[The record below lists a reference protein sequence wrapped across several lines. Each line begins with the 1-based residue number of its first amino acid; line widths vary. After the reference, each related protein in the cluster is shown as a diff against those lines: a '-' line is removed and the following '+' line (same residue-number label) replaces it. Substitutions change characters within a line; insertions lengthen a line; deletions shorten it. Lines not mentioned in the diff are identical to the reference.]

1 VDLATPA
8 LLSFVSPVST
18 HRKPATMFDLL
29 GPDAYRRQLPMRRLV
44 TEGMRLAWRAGR
56 RELIAMLVV
65 QLLTVVGIVVLALVT
80 RELLSDVLAADQSD
94 DGVEALVPELLLV
107 VGITAALG
115 VMQAIQVHRQR
126 LLAELCSRYG
136 EDRVLAVT
144 GSVELALFDDP
155 DFHDLVERALVAVRR
170 LPTVVNGLT
179 GVLRGLAGG
188 VGAVVALLALAPE
201 FVPVVAIVLVPVWL
215 AGRRRGRAFHRFARS
230 LTPAD
235 RERRYMTDLLSKRG
249 PANEVRA
256 FGLGGFL
263 RARHAGLWDRRLAAL
278 RSVADR
284 ELLVTIAAG
293 ICASLV
299 IGGTLLGLFAWALA
313 GHVSLADAG
322 AAALTVAFLG
332 QRVTGA
338 SAGASNLSESALFI
352 DDYLALVEAAPAPRD
367 APADPSP
374 RREPFRV
381 AAEQVTFSYA
391 GARGPALHGV
401 SLAIEPGEVVALVGE
416 NGSGKTT
423 LAKLLAALYVPDGG
437 RVMHGGVDTA
447 SGDRDALRD
456 GVALIFQD
464 FMRYQLPARENIGL
478 GQASRLADEDAI
490 RRAARAAGVEGAL
503 AALPDDFDTMLG
515 PAFAGGTDLSL
526 GQWQRVALARAI
538 FRDAPFVILDEPT
551 AALDARA
558 EAELFADV
566 RELLAGRS
574 VLLISHRFSTVRG
587 ADRIHVMH
595 GGEIVESGTHDEL
608 VDHGGRYAE
617 LFGMQAAPYR

>member
-1 VDLATPA
+1 MSAQ
-8 LLSFVSPVST
+8 
-18 HRKPATMFDLL
+18 RKPATVFDLL

-44 TEGMRLAWRAGR
+44 REALRLAWRAGR
-56 RELIAMLVV
+56 WELIAMLVV

-80 RELLSDVLAADQSD
+80 RELLSAVLSADRSN
-94 DGVEALVPELLLV
+94 DGVEALAPELLLV
-107 VGITAALG
+107 VAITAALG
-115 VMQAIQVHRQR
+115 VTQAIQQHRQR

-136 EDRVLAVT
+136 EDEVLAVT
-144 GSVELALFDDP
+144 GSVELARFDDP

-170 LPTVVNGLT
+170 LPMVVTGLT
-179 GVLRGLAGG
+179 GVLRGVAGG

-201 FVPVVAIVLVPVWL
+201 FVPVVAVVLVPLWL

-230 LTPAD
+230 FTPED
-235 RERRYMTDLLSKRG
+235 RERRYLADLLSKRG

-284 ELLVTIAAG
+284 ELLVTIGAG
-293 ICASLV
+293 ICASV
-299 IGGTLLGLFAWALA
+299 VVGGTLLGLFAWALA
-313 GHVSLADAG
+313 GHVSLANAG
-322 AAALTVAFLG
+322 AAALTVALLG

-338 SAGASNLSESALFI
+338 SAGASSLSESALFI
-352 DDYLALVEAAPAPRD
+352 DDYLELVEAAPPGRE

-374 RREPFRV
+374 RREPSRV
-381 AAEQVTFSYA
+381 AAEDVTFSYA

-401 SLAIEPGEVVALVGE
+401 SLTIEPGEVVALVGE

-437 RVMHGGVDTA
+437 RVVHGGVDTA

-478 GQASRLADEDAI
+478 GRAERLADEDAI
-490 RRAARAAGVEGAL
+490 HGAARAAGVEGAL
-503 AALPDDFDTMLG
+503 AALPEGYDTMLG

-538 FRDAPFVILDEPT
+538 FRGAPFVILDEPT

-558 EAELFADV
+558 EAGLFADV
-566 RELLAGRS
+566 RGLLAGRS